1 MERVRKFP
9 QYDVKCPTCRD
20 QKTYHLDGVDYKCNC
35 REQKKLQ
42 RLYFA
47 SNIGSLYHTL
57 SFDDFFEGQ
66 EALRGQI
73 EDYLDDLEDNL
84 YYGRGITF
92 DGPLGTGKSFAAA
105 LILKESIKRGHNGYF
120 ISFDDL
126 LNLQSQGWKEV
137 QFNEEFYLVR
147 NTPLLVLDE
156 LFKAPEGTP
165 KDALLSD
172 TLERIVRYRVSNCLP
187 TIITTNLK
195 PDQET
200 QAYPRV
206 ASLLATSQVRF
217 TIEGSD
223 KRKNEVRTLTNARI
237 KRGDRKPIV

>member
-1 MERVRKFP
+1 MARVRAFP
-9 QYDVKCPTCRD
+9 QYDGICPTCRSERKY
-20 QKTYHLDGVDYKCNC
+20 QLDGIVYDCDC
-35 REQKKLQ
+35 QQQLKLQ

-57 SFDDFFEGQ
+57 SFEDFFEGQ
-66 EALRGQI
+66 EALKQVI
-73 EDYLDDLEDNL
+73 DDYLSAYENNR

-105 LILKESIKRGHNGYF
+105 LILKEVIKKGYNGYF

-126 LNLQSQGWKEV
+126 LNLQSQGWKDKEY
-137 QFNEEFYLVR
+137 NEEFYTVR
-147 NTPLLVLDE
+147 NAELLILDE
-156 LFKAPEGTP
+156 LFKAPEGSP
-165 KDALLSD
+165 KDQLLSD
-172 TLERIVRYRVSNCLP
+172 TLERIIRYRVSNCMP

-206 ASLLATSQVRF
+206 ASLLATSQLRCHV
-217 TIEGSD
+217 EGSD
-223 KRKNEVRTLTNARI
+223 KRKNQVRALTNARI
-237 KRGDRKPIV
+237 LRGDRKPIV